1 MSDKPPT
8 LQTLRPGPL
17 LDGIFRARKSNPAAQ
32 DGIMG
37 AVARFHVYGDAARP
51 QGVTPEDWQ
60 AVCEELAAADRKN
73 AATSRARAAAGRKS
87 GAARRLLR
95 DAPPSAPPV
104 SRTVSAPPS
113 NAAPPAALLPL
124 AAGDAPPPADPSRAK
139 LKREFR
145 DLPEW
150 AEIRGE
156 MYRDPVA
163 FACDICGVY
172 GEQDR
177 NTFGAKLKEL
187 GKAAFLDECET
198 FRAELK
204 DGESVRN
211 RAAALTARLKKR
223 LDPG

>member
-17 LDGIFRARKSNPAAQ
+17 LDGIFRARKAKPAAQ

-37 AVARFHVYGDAARP
+37 AVARFHVYGDATRP

-60 AVCEELAAADRKN
+60 AVCEEIAAADRKA

-95 DAPPSAPPV
+95 DAPPLDAAPLD
-104 SRTVSAPPS
+104 APPS
-113 NAAPPAALLPL
+113 APLLPL
-124 AAGDAPPPADPSRAK
+124 AAGDSAPPPADPSRAK

-145 DLPEW
+145 DLPE
-150 AEIRGE
+150 EQIRGE
-156 MYRDPVA
+156 MYRDPVT
-163 FACDICGVY
+163 FACDICGAH

-177 NTFGAKLKEL
+177 KTFGARLKKL
-187 GKAAFLDECET
+187 GKTAFLDECET
-198 FRAELK
+198 FRAELQA
-204 DGESVRN
+204 GESVRN